1 MCNIL
6 KYVGWSENVSKSPF
20 QAWVEKHFK
29 KNSRPEIVI
38 FQSEN
43 VLSPKSLKEVSFPKN
58 FKTDTI
64 KVCLYLYHKGGIKD
78 SRNPF
83 QYSFFTR
90 TTFQTT
96 MTYGIYSKLSTT
108 QRQALLTFI
117 SYLRYFLKWCW
128 CIIEIWADLVFVVR
142 CWNCTERFQTSQL
155 GENSL
160 LTSAQGK
167 LHKI

>member
-1 MCNIL
+1 MSNTF
-6 KYVGWSENVSKSPF
+6 KYIGWSENVTKTPF

-83 QYSFFTR
+83 QYSF
-90 TTFQTT
+90 QTT
-96 MTYGIYSKLSTT
+96 MIWYDIAYIYDIWNIFKTIDYPEVSVFDIQLS
-108 QRQALLTFI
+108 
-117 SYLRYFLKWCW
+117 
-128 CIIEIWADLVFVVR
+128 EICF
-142 CWNCTERFQTSQL
+142 
-155 GENSL
+155 
-160 LTSAQGK
+160 
-167 LHKI
+167 

>member
-6 KYVGWSENVSKSPF
+6 KYVGWSENVSKTPF

-43 VLSPKSLKEVSFPKN
+43 VLTPKSLKEVSFPKN
-58 FKTDTI
+58 VKTDTI
-64 KVCLYLYHKGGIKD
+64 KVCFYLYYKGGIKD
-78 SRNPF
+78 RNPF

-96 MTYGIYSKLSTT
+96 IIYDIRNIFKTIDYPEVSVFDIQLS
-108 QRQALLTFI
+108 
-117 SYLRYFLKWCW
+117 
-128 CIIEIWADLVFVVR
+128 EICF
-142 CWNCTERFQTSQL
+142 
-155 GENSL
+155 
-160 LTSAQGK
+160 
-167 LHKI
+167 